1 MPVAS
6 RPSPSPSASRSS
18 PVASRPSIDAPRP
31 SSDARTLSPSH
42 APTPRPSIEPPLRA
56 PDSLPPRGTP
66 LEESRRIRDDLAAS
80 LRREEARR
88 DLFTRLDDPAQARKA
103 KARADDLAQR
113 RAVVDDILKRD
124 PELKLHTPD
133 DLDLVAGRRTA
144 LSPDQVARAGERLA
158 EHGNSWD
165 AMKSSLKG
173 NPPAGKEP
181 LSKFEM
187 FRAGRHRQE
196 VVDGMLKDV
205 LDKVRKERGITDADA
220 LKPQA
225 FGSTNLTSD
234 YDLSIAGAGAEDVAV
249 RFNDEFRTKFKCE
262 SGTMFD
268 TNVYTD
274 PVYNLDFFGRQKPGL
289 SGIPVNPR
297 QADAARQFVYGQT
310 AMRKYLPD
318 ADWAKHR
325 ARMIEAAP
333 DELKPMTQHALDAAE
348 RSHRGGRV
356 LEDDW
361 LKKNAGWDGTRDA
374 HGNRA
379 GLTPDQEL
387 RARNETYGKVLRGIG
402 EHRDELSRLQRAVD
416 GGGPVPTD
424 VPFLRDNAVP
434 GYRAAVDRLNGALA
448 RGDAAGA
455 AAARADAE
463 GWLAQQLRNRQGN
476 ALYYASEAYQTEGAI
491 GHVVGELQA
500 AGRPV
505 TYDSLTS
512 ATRSGGLD
520 RERYVESF
528 YENQANRIKEL
539 EHVRGPDGKFPPAEV
554 GKAMEKTSK
563 YFIRELDAAHQ
574 TGVDLAEALGK
585 DSDALLRQAAEL
597 AAARGDDAKWAA
609 TIASLQK
616 QYPGFTPEA
625 FVANAE
631 AAASRLSGEMLKRS
645 PLRDL
650 APAFNQTPEGMRAAA
665 RVR

>member
-1 MPVAS
+1 M
-6 RPSPSPSASRSS
+6 
-18 PVASRPSIDAPRP
+18 
-31 SSDARTLSPSH
+31 
-42 APTPRPSIEPPLRA
+42 
-56 PDSLPPRGTP
+56 
-66 LEESRRIRDDLAAS
+66 
-80 LRREEARR
+80 
-88 DLFTRLDDPAQARKA
+88 
-103 KARADDLAQR
+103 
-113 RAVVDDILKRD
+113 LKKD

-133 DLDLVAGRRTA
+133 DLDLVAGRRTT
-144 LSPDQVARAGERLA
+144 LTPDQVARAESRLA

-173 NPPAGKEP
+173 KPPEGAEP
-181 LSKFEM
+181 ITKFEM

-205 LDKVRKERGITDADA
+205 LDNVRKERGITDADA

-249 RFNDEFRTKFKCE
+249 RFNEAFRAKFGRE

-274 PVYNLDFFGRQKPGL
+274 PVYKLIGGDVPGRGA
-289 SGIPVNPR
+289 IPLNPR
-297 QADAARQFVYGQT
+297 QADAARQFVYGQA

-318 ADWAKHR
+318 ADWAAHR
-325 ARMIEAAP
+325 ARMLEAAP
-333 DELKPMTQHALDAAE
+333 PELKPMTQHALDAAE

-361 LKKNAGWDGTRDA
+361 LKKNAGWDGKRDA
-374 HGNRA
+374 HGNRT

-387 RARNETYGKVLRGIG
+387 RARNETYANTLRGIG
-402 EHRDELSRLQRAVD
+402 EHRDELSRLQSAVD

-424 VPFLRDNAVP
+424 APFLKNNAVP
-434 GYRAAVDRLNGALA
+434 GYRASIERLNDAIA
-448 RGDAAGA
+448 RGDAAGI

-505 TYDSLTS
+505 TYDSLIS
-512 ATRSGGLD
+512 ASPSGGLA

-539 EHVRGPDGKFPPAEV
+539 EHVRGPGGTITDA

-563 YFIRELDAAHQ
+563 YFIRELDAAHEA
-574 TGVDLAEALGK
+574 GVDLTRALGK
-585 DSDALLRQAAEL
+585 NSDALLRQAAEL
-597 AAARGDDAKWAA
+597 AAARGDDAKWVA
-609 TIASLQK
+609 TIASLQER
-616 QYPGFTPEA
+616 YPGFTPES

-631 AAASRLSGEMLKRS
+631 AAASRLSGEMLKQS

-650 APAFNQTPEGMRAAA
+650 APAFNQTPEGLRAAA